1 MTVLIH
7 RRYNA
12 AHALTEFSG
21 VVKFDFIGFVY
32 RTNLAAYG
40 NLLDAAIHGAAEAT
54 TDAISKALNEQ
65 ATSGQG
71 SSTGK

>member
-1 MTVLIH
+1 VITKLENGTIQ
-7 RRYNA
+7 NITGTTA
-12 AHALTEFSG
+12 G
-21 VVKFDFIGFVY
+21 KI
-32 RTNLAAYG
+32 LASEAYG
-40 NLLDAAIHGAAEAT
+40 NLPDAAIHGAAEAT